1 MININVFEEL
11 LNIPKVRVLNVENK
25 EQEIS
30 IEVEFVENHS
40 ICHRCGQRATK
51 FHGHGKKLRL
61 RHLPVFNKPVYLY
74 LHPKRYQ
81 CLHCDDRPTTTQR
94 GDWYDPHAECTQE
107 FARFLLLEIVNST
120 LLDVSKKHDVSYDVL
135 RGLLIRHVSD
145 EVDWSKIKQLRVLGL
160 DEISLLKGHRDFVTI
175 VSALDEELRPVIL
188 AVLEGRTKE
197 RVVEFLRSIPEPLR
211 ATVEQVCTDLYEGYS
226 SAVEEVLPGAKIV
239 ADRFH
244 VAKLY
249 RAALDELRKSEMKEI
264 KAALKPEEYEA
275 FKGVLWILRHN
286 SEDLTEEELAI
297 LELLFECSPLLK
309 KAYKLREKLTA
320 IFETKQ
326 SRESAQK
333 AIKAWISAVKRSGLE
348 CFDKFIKTL
357 EERLDHILNYFISR
371 FSSGWVEG
379 LNNKIKV
386 LKRRCY
392 GITNPSSL
400 FRRLFLDLKGYD
412 LFAN

>member
-1 MININVFEEL
+1 
-11 LNIPKVRVLNVENK
+11 
-25 EQEIS
+25 
-30 IEVEFVENHS
+30 
-40 ICHRCGQRATK
+40 
-51 FHGHGKKLRL
+51 
-61 RHLPVFNKPVYLY
+61 
-74 LHPKRYQ
+74 
-81 CLHCDDRPTTTQR
+81 
-94 GDWYDPHAECTQE
+94 
-107 FARFLLLEIVNST
+107 LLEQT
-120 LLDVSKKHDVSYDVL
+120 R
-135 RGLLIRHVSD
+135 RGADLVLLIGYG
-145 EVDWSKIKQLRVLGL
+145 QLRQQ
-160 DEISLLKGHRDFVTI
+160 GHRDFVTI
-175 VSALDEELRPVIL
+175 VSALGEDLRPVIL

-197 RVVEFLRSIPEPLR
+197 QVVKFLQSIPEHLR

-226 SAVEEVLPGAKIV
+226 GAVEEVLPQAKIV

-249 RAALDELRKSEMKEI
+249 RAALDDLRKSEMKEL
-264 KAALKPEEYEA
+264 KAALQPEEYEA

-286 SEDLTEEELAI
+286 SEDLTEEELAL

-309 KAYKLREKLTA
+309 KAYKFREKLTA

-357 EERLDHILNYFISR
+357 EERMDHILNYFISR
-371 FSSGWVEG
+371 FSSGWIEG

-392 GITNPSSL
+392 GLTNPSSL